1 MNILI
6 AGNGKMGG
14 WLSTIL
20 CRHHH
25 VGIIDK
31 QPVEVKPATNITVIN
46 KKQEIAEFNPDL
58 LVNAVTLDAT
68 RRVFEEL
75 MPWLPGHTM
84 LADMASVKNGISSF
98 YQQCGRKFVSTH
110 PMFGPTFADLQN
122 LKSEHAIL
130 IKESDQEGK
139 KFFEQLFSDLGLTL
153 HHLTFRE
160 HDERMS
166 ESLSVPFILSMLF
179 ASQLR
184 ENDHPGTTYDKHLQI
199 ARGLFTED
207 HTLLTEVLM
216 NPATLEKIS
225 GLKKDLDALQDAIE
239 KKDASGL
246 MRFLGEASQRVSS
259 GQTKTTKTT
268 SRSH

>member
-20 CRHHH
+20 CPYHQ

-31 QPVEVKPATNITVIN
+31 QPVEMPPDPRVTVLHGM
-46 KKQEIAEFNPDL
+46 QEIARFNPDL

-75 MPWLPGHTM
+75 MPWLPAHTM

-122 LKSEHAIL
+122 LKYEHAII

-139 KFFEQLFSDLGLTL
+139 KFFEQLFSNLGLTI

-179 ASQLR
+179 ASQLK
-184 ENDHPGTTYDKHLQI
+184 ENDHPGTTYDKHLEI
-199 ARGLFTED
+199 ARGLFSED
-207 HTLLTEVLM
+207 NSLLTEVLL

-239 KKDASGL
+239 KKDAPGL
-246 MRFLGEASQRVSS
+246 MRFIREAASRLPS
-259 GQTKTTKTT
+259 G
-268 SRSH
+268 